1 MAELIALYL
10 AGLSFFFT
18 GMAGI
23 SDNLRQMAGQ
33 RFRLLLSRATDHPAR
48 AGLLGAVAGAVTQST
63 SVVAFILAGMI
74 ATGLL
79 PLRRALVVLAWA
91 NVGTAALVFMATIDL
106 RLPILYLIG
115 ISGLLLA
122 FRLLAR
128 WKPAVACLLSMGLLF
143 FGLEM
148 MKQAFQPLTGT
159 HGLEAVS
166 HFFDYWPDA
175 AFFLGTLMRSVI
187 HSSSATAAIAITIN
201 KSSML
206 GTYPAMMTMS
216 GLGLGTALATFFLS
230 SNQRGISRQIAI
242 YQMLTNVAAAI
253 LTALLLFVE
262 HASGAP
268 MLMAMLRHLSSSL
281 AGQMAFMYLLFN
293 LTITGFS
300 LAGLRWA
307 PAWLHKFSPPTPAED
322 LSRPM
327 YLDAEALLSPET
339 APEMVAL
346 EQQRLMQALV
356 SYLSAA
362 REGDAAR
369 LHLLHPAAITLG
381 GEISRFLDA
390 LVRQPI
396 AADLAA
402 RIIAGQRRQET
413 LRALEEN
420 VFLFAE
426 TLGQRARGELQSRLV
441 EALDTL
447 LLTTLEGFESKD
459 PSDIEL
465 LVTLT
470 EDRGGMM
477 ERLRSRHSVGQER
490 EASQVAALHYATTL
504 FERNVWLL
512 RQLALSLRE
521 ELALV
526 SA

>member
-1 MAELIALYL
+1 
-10 AGLSFFFT
+10 
-18 GMAGI
+18 
-23 SDNLRQMAGQ
+23 
-33 RFRLLLSRATDHPAR
+33 
-48 AGLLGAVAGAVTQST
+48 VTQST
-63 SVVAFILAGMI
+63 SVVAFILSGMI

-106 RLPILYLIG
+106 HLPILYLIG
-115 ISGLLLA
+115 CSGLLLA

-128 WKPAVACLLSMGLLF
+128 WRPAIACLLSLGLLF

-148 MKQAFQPLTGT
+148 MKQAFQPLNGS

-166 HFFDYWPDA
+166 RFFEYWPDA

-187 HSSSATAAIAITIN
+187 HSSSATAAIAITFN

-206 GTYPAMMTMS
+206 GEFPAMMTMS

-230 SNQRGISRQIAI
+230 ANQRGISRQIAI
-242 YQMLTNVAAAI
+242 YQMVTNVAAA
-253 LTALLLFVE
+253 LVTALLLLVE

-268 MLMAMLRHLSSSL
+268 MLMALFHRLSSSL
-281 AGQMAFMYLLFN
+281 TGRMAFMYLFFN
-293 LTITGFS
+293 LAITGFS

-307 PAWLHKFSPPTPAED
+307 PVWLHKVSPPTPEED

-339 APEMVAL
+339 APDLVAL
-346 EQQRLMQALV
+346 EQKRLMHALV
-356 SYLSAA
+356 SYLEAA
-362 REGDAAR
+362 RAGDAAR
-369 LHLLHPAAITLG
+369 LKLLHPAAIALG
-381 GEISRFLDA
+381 GEITRFLDA
-390 LVRQPI
+390 LVGQAI
-396 AADLAA
+396 ASGLAA

-420 VFLFAE
+420 VFLFADS
-426 TLGQRARGELQSRLV
+426 LGQRGRGDLQSRLV

-447 LLTTLEGFESKD
+447 LLTATDALESKTTA
-459 PSDIEL
+459 DIEL
-465 LVTLT
+465 LLTLT

-477 ERLRSRHSVGQER
+477 ERLRSRHTVGRADQ
-490 EASQVAALHYATTL
+490 ASHVAALHYATTL

-512 RQLALSLRE
+512 RQLALSMRE
-521 ELALV
+521 ELALLN
-526 SA
+526 A

>member
-33 RFRLLLSRATDHPAR
+33 RFRLLLSRATHHPAR
-48 AGLLGAVAGAVTQST
+48 AGLLGVLAGAVTQNT
-63 SVVAFILAGMI
+63 SVVAFILSGMI

-91 NVGTAALVFMATIDL
+91 NVGTAALVFMATVDL

-115 ISGLLLA
+115 FSGLLLA

-128 WKPAVACLLSMGLLF
+128 WKPAIACLLSLGLLF

-159 HGLEAVS
+159 HGLETVS
-166 HFFDYWPDA
+166 RFFEYWPDA

-206 GTYPAMMTMS
+206 GEFPAMMAMS
-216 GLGLGTALATFFLS
+216 GLGLGTALGTFFLS
-230 SNQRGISRQIAI
+230 GNQRGISRQIAI
-242 YQMLTNVAAAI
+242 YQMVTNVAAAI
-253 LTALLLFVE
+253 ITALLLFVE

-268 MLMAMLRHLSSSL
+268 MLMALLQHLSSSL
-281 AGQMAFMYLLFN
+281 SGRMAFMYLFFN
-293 LTITGFS
+293 LAITGFS

-307 PAWLHKFSPPTPAED
+307 PAWLHKVSPPTPEED

-339 APEMVAL
+339 APDMAAL
-346 EQQRLMQALV
+346 EQQRLMHALV
-356 SYLSAA
+356 SYL
-362 REGDAAR
+362 DAAR
-369 LHLLHPAAITLG
+369 AGDAVRLRLLHPAAIALG

-396 AADLAA
+396 ASGLAA

-426 TLGQRARGELQSRLV
+426 TLGQRGRGELQGRLV

-447 LLTTLEGFESKD
+447 LLTAMDALESKQ
-459 PSDIEL
+459 PADIEL

-477 ERLRSRHSVGQER
+477 ERLRSRHSVGR
-490 EASQVAALHYATTL
+490 AGEASHIAALHYATTL

-521 ELALV
+521 ELARGNV
-526 SA
+526 